1 MTAIT
6 PRADQE
12 YWAAR
17 RGAGLIDR
25 SGLGRLKMTGAD
37 ALDLLHR
44 LSTQDLLRLKPG
56 HGTAT
61 VLTSDKGRIIDLLTV
76 WHVPDHLLLLT
87 SAGNQGAVLAWIDRY
102 TITEDAQTAD
112 VTSGTG
118 LLYLF
123 GPNAVQVAGALAGK
137 DVRGLPL
144 FHHTP
149 VIVGGMPA
157 TLARAPAIAGDGFHL
172 LVAHGAQT
180 AAVRAAL
187 LTLGAAHG
195 LVETSHDAF
204 EMLRIEAGQPAFG
217 CELDERF
224 NPLEAGLRP
233 HISFDK
239 GCYIGQEVVARLD
252 TYDKVQ
258 RALVGLLMPG
268 ESPPEPGTALRLA
281 GREVGLVTSA
291 ARSPALGRAIAL
303 AYVRGAHAQPGTRL
317 EAATATGPAEAEV
330 AALPFRV

>member
-6 PRADQE
+6 PRADEE

-76 WHVPDHLLLLT
+76 WHAPDHLLLLT

-112 VTSGTG
+112 VTPGTG

-123 GPNAVQVAGALAGK
+123 GPNAVQVAGALAGE

-149 VIVGGMPA
+149 VIAGGVAA

-187 LTLGAAHG
+187 LMLGAAHG
-195 LVETSHDAF
+195 LVEIGHDAF

-258 RALVGLLMPG
+258 RAIVGLVLADARVPAPG
-268 ESPPEPGTALRLA
+268 AAVHAEGKEA
-281 GREVGLVTSA
+281 GLVTSPVF
-291 ARSPALGRAIAL
+291 SPGLKRAIAL
-303 AYVRGAHAQPGTRL
+303 AYVRNTFAKPGSRVQVV
-317 EAATATGPAEAEV
+317 AGDASIEAEV
-330 AALPFRV
+330 VTLPFLL